1 MRHEIQ
7 RPGGGTITL
16 DDGVL
21 DRGELAENPS
31 LPRRCYAA
39 THVVFRASYA
49 EVPHSIDAPGSP
61 EEIAEHIDW
70 DATRAVRVRAD
81 GLGMGVAESMDTAQ
95 RFEIG
100 WAGAR
105 ELLRRTGELD
115 LSNGFVGGASS
126 DHRESIES
134 VDDLAEAIL
143 EQVAF
148 VAEQGGLPIVL
159 PQPWMPANG
168 MGEEDY
174 VRLYTRIAD
183 GAPTEI
189 LIHWLGEAFHPGM
202 RGYFPGNSVDRILD
216 HDPAKIRGIKLS
228 LLDAEYERSMRA
240 RIGPRGQVIL
250 TGDDYNFAR
259 LMEGESQESRPLQP
273 LGGRSLAGG
282 AFSHALLGILGA
294 TVRPASLALQR
305 LGRGDIEGYRALME
319 PCEELG
325 RAIFEAP
332 VQRYKSGIAFL
343 AWLNGQQE
351 NRMLANHEENARDA
365 DHYLRV
371 AELASRAGVLEDAAL
386 AAERLD
392 AYLASH
398 RG

>member
-70 DATRAVRVRAD
+70 DATLAVRARVD

-95 RFEIG
+95 RFELG

-115 LSNGFVGGASS
+115 LENGFVGGASS

-148 VAEQGGLPIVL
+148 VADQGGLPIVL

-273 LGGRSLAGG
+273 LGGRPLAGG

-305 LGRGDIEGYRALME
+305 LGRGDVEGYRALME

-325 RAIFEAP
+325 REIFEAP

>member
-1 MRHEIQ
+1 M
-7 RPGGGTITL
+7 
-16 DDGVL
+16 
-21 DRGELAENPS
+21 
-31 LPRRCYAA
+31 
-39 THVVFRASYA
+39 
-49 EVPHSIDAPGSP
+49 
-61 EEIAEHIDW
+61 
-70 DATRAVRVRAD
+70 AD
-81 GLGMGVAESMDTAQ
+81 
-95 RFEIG
+95 
-100 WAGAR
+100 
-105 ELLRRTGELD
+105 
-115 LSNGFVGGASS
+115 
-126 DHRESIES
+126 
-134 VDDLAEAIL
+134 
-143 EQVAF
+143 
-148 VAEQGGLPIVL
+148 QGGLPIIL

-168 MGEEDY
+168 MGEEDF

-202 RGYFPGNSVDRILD
+202 RGTSWEQRRGILD

-259 LMEGESQESRPLQP
+259 LMEGESQSH
-273 LGGRSLAGG
+273 GRSSPSTEALAGG
-282 AFSHALLGILGA
+282 VFNHALLGILGA

-305 LGRGDIEGYRALME
+305 LGRGDVEGFRALME

-343 AWLNGQQE
+343 AWLNGQQD
-351 NRMLANHEENARDA
+351 NPMLANHEETARDA

-371 AELASRAGVLEDAAL
+371 AELASRAGILEDAAL
-386 AAERLD
+386 AAERLE
-392 AYLASH
+392 AYLEAQSI
-398 RG
+398 